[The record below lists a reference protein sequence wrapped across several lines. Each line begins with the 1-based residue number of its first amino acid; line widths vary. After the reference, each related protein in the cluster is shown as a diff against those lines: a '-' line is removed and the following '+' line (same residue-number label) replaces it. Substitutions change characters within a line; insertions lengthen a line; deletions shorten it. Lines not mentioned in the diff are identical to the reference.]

1 MLYISCTGR
10 EPHFLT
16 IMALQINVDYTS
28 PWDKRYWAKDY
39 AEMALAILNKSERWP
54 AGSLKVVHFDPNS
67 PTHWRLM
74 PTNGIQ
80 QPGW

>member
-1 MLYISCTGR
+1 
-10 EPHFLT
+10 
-16 IMALQINVDYTS
+16 MALQINVDYTS

-39 AEMALAILNKSERWP
+39 AEMALAILIESERWP
-54 AGSLKVVHFDPNS
+54 AGSLKVVHVDPES

-74 PTNGIQ
+74 PTKGIQ

>member
-1 MLYISCTGR
+1 
-10 EPHFLT
+10 
-16 IMALQINVDYTS
+16 
-28 PWDKRYWAKDY
+28 
-39 AEMALAILNKSERWP
+39 MALAILNQSTRWP
-54 AGSLKVVHFDPNS
+54 AGSLKVVHVDPDS